1 MSIQVKAFQF
11 SLLIHGT
18 LFAGLVL
25 AGLLPTKQPPPV
37 VIDFSLNLTEAR
49 AGEPAAA
56 PGSEVPS
63 PAGSA
68 SPQPQAVE
76 APPANSP
83 PKPKEIVPQPKKAIP
98 PKPRVHKKRPEP
110 SPEPLKAMAPR
121 TPPLQTPSQVS
132 AVEGASPVT
141 GSAAV
146 SSAAGAGIAQGKD
159 GAGAA
164 SGTVGGSP
172 GDGGGMRYD
181 FSYVRERILKKLR
194 FPASARQRGQSGK
207 IVVSFTLLADGQVER
222 IAIVAGS
229 GHEILDQAV
238 IDTIRQV
245 APFPRPPVSAQLV
258 LPIVFHL
265 K

>member
-1 MSIQVKAFQF
+1 MSIQAKAFQF

-25 AGLLPTKQPPPV
+25 AGLLPTKQPPPL

-49 AGEPAAA
+49 AGQPAAS

-68 SPQPQAVE
+68 SPQPQTVE
-76 APPANSP
+76 ALPIPPQ
-83 PKPKEIVPQPKKAIP
+83 PKEIPPSPKKPVPHKAKVPQNRPAPSPHIVKEVATTEP
-98 PKPRVHKKRPEP
+98 AQSRPEP
-110 SPEPLKAMAPR
+110 AEAV
-121 TPPLQTPSQVS
+121 TES
-132 AVEGASPVT
+132 A
-141 GSAAV
+141 
-146 SSAAGAGIAQGKD
+146 SSATGQSSSASSPGAGLAQGKD
-159 GAGAA
+159 GGGAGNGP
-164 SGTVGGSP
+164 SGGRQGE
-172 GDGGGMRYD
+172 GGMRYD
-181 FSYVRERILKKLR
+181 FTYVRERILSNLR
-194 FPASARQRGQSGK
+194 FPASARQRGQTGK
-207 IVVSFTLLADGQVER
+207 IVVSFNLMADGQVER

-229 GHEILDQAV
+229 GHDILDQAV
-238 IDTIRQV
+238 IDTIRRV